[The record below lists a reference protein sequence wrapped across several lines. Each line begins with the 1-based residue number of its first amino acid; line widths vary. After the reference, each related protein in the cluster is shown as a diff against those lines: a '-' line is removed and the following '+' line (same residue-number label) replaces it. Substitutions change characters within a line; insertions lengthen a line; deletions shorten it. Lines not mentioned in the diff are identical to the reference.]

1 MSKRRERRAF
11 TGVVI
16 SFLIV
21 LTALS
26 VSRAGL
32 NIHSVLNYPEDYEGQ
47 TIVFGDALLG
57 GKTLYN
63 RHHGFYCLDVEI
75 QGKHVAGYLYR
86 SQLNFVVFSDEFA
99 KKLSALLEEGKVQ
112 AKEGHEVELLDHVS
126 HKNAFRARL
135 TCIIERFQDYWV
147 ANVRKVEIYGKQ
159 GAIIET
165 LE

>member
-1 MSKRRERRAF
+1 MPKGKKRRARR
-11 TGVVI
+11 GVVI
-16 SFLIV
+16 SFLMV

-26 VSRAGL
+26 VSRAGI
-32 NIHSVLNYPEDYEGQ
+32 NVRSVLDSPEDYEGR
-47 TIVFGDALLG
+47 TIVFDDTVLG
-57 GKTLYN
+57 GKIVRN
-63 RHHGFYCLDVEI
+63 HHYGFYCLDVEI

-99 KKLSALLEEGKVQ
+99 KKLRALLEKGKVK
-112 AKEGHEVELLDHVS
+112 AKGHEVELLDHLS

-135 TCIIERFQDYWV
+135 TCAIERFQDYWV

-159 GAIIET
+159 GGIVET

>member
-1 MSKRRERRAF
+1 VFR
-11 TGVVI
+11 GVVF
-16 SFLIV
+16 SVLIV

-47 TIVFGDALLG
+47 TVVFGDALLG
-57 GKTLYN
+57 GKIVHN
-63 RHHGFYCLDVEI
+63 RHHGFYCLDVEV

-86 SQLNFVVFSDEFA
+86 SQLNFVVFSEEFA
-99 KKLSALLEEGKVQ
+99 KKLGAHLKN
-112 AKEGHEVELLDHVS
+112 AEVEAKGHDVGLLDHVS
-126 HKNAFRARL
+126 HKNAFPVRL
-135 TCIIERFQDYWV
+135 TCIIERFRDYWI
-147 ANVRKVEIYGKQ
+147 ADVRKVEIYGRQ

>member
-1 MSKRRERRAF
+1 MPKGKVRRAKR
-11 TGVVI
+11 GVVF
-16 SFLIV
+16 SVLMV

-26 VSRAGL
+26 ISRAGI
-32 NIHSVLNYPEDYEGQ
+32 NMRSVLNSPEDYEGR
-47 TIVFGDALLG
+47 TIVFDDTLLG
-57 GKTLYN
+57 GKIVPN
-63 RHHGFYCLDVEI
+63 HHYGFYCLDVEI

-99 KKLSALLEEGKVQ
+99 KKLSALLEKGKGQ
-112 AKEGHEVELLDHVS
+112 AKKGHEVELLDHLS

-135 TCIIERFQDYWV
+135 TCAIERFQDYWV

-159 GAIIET
+159 GGIVET